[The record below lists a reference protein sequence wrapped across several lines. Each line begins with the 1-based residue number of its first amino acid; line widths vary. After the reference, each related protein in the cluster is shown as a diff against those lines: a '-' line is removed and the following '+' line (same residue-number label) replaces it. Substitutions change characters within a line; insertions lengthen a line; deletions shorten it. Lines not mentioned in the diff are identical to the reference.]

1 MIYRVEGSQLTD
13 IANAIRAKTGDA
25 EPLAFPE
32 DFLEGI
38 SGLVDT
44 SDANAT
50 AEKIRDGYTAYVN
63 GEKIV
68 GSYVP
73 QAEIRYNSYRNIP
86 FDVSAGTHVSGTTL
100 FTYERPSNEY
110 WGGSMNFGVSG
121 LSSGDW
127 STTMQNGVVTVKAAK
142 KFTLSSKTT
151 CRLTYYC
158 PYRAVIV

>member
-13 IANAIRAKTGDA
+13 IANAIRAKTGDT

-38 SGLVDT
+38 NGLVDT

-50 AEKIRDGYTAYVN
+50 AETIRDGYTAYVN

-73 QAEIRYNSYRNIP
+73 EAEIRANSYRSIP
-86 FDVSAGTHVSGTTL
+86 FDVSAGTHASGATL

-110 WGGSMNFGVSG
+110 WGGAMSFSVTG

-127 STTMQNGVVTVKAAK
+127 STVLQSGVVTVRAAK
-142 KFTLSSKTT
+142 KITLPSKTT
-151 CRLTYYC
+151 CRLTYTC